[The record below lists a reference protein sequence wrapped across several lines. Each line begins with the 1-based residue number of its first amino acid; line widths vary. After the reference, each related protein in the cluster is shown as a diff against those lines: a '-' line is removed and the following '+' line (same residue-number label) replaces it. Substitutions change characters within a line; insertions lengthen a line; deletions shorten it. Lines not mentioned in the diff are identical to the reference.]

1 MDLKGYFD
9 VNNIKGRV
17 QKSISSRVADAFN
30 IFCSQEPEFEQA
42 IEQSGKTFQECLD
55 FVITKFRKIDGGFEL
70 SDLETFK
77 HSVKFYFST
86 ATVHFRMTIDLSG
99 DNGHTEPPIIM
110 TQSKPKSSLS
120 LSLDELLD
128 F

>member
-1 MDLKGYFD
+1 MEDLKGYFD
-9 VNNIKGRV
+9 T
-17 QKSISSRVADAFN
+17 SIIVGQYQRAVAPKTAKALMQ
-30 IFCSQEPEFEQA
+30 FCEQEPEFEQA
-42 IEQSGKTFQECLD
+42 IEQSGVDFQCCLD
-55 FVITKFRKIDGGFEL
+55 KVIKGVGESI
-70 SDLETFK
+70 SDLEVYTK
-77 HSVKFYFST
+77 AVKFYFST

>member
-1 MDLKGYFD
+1 MDDLKGYFD
-9 VNNIKGRV
+9 TSVIVGQYQRA
-17 QKSISSRVADAFN
+17 VAPETAKALMQ
-30 IFCSQEPEFEQA
+30 FCEQEPEFEQA
-42 IEQSGKTFQECLD
+42 IEQSGVDFQCCLD
-55 FVITKFRKIDGGFEL
+55 KVIKGVGESI
-70 SDLETFK
+70 SDLEVYTK
-77 HSVKFYFST
+77 AAKFYFST